1 MNKAIE
7 NRATINLM
15 LMRWEDAPRTVLV
28 VEKSDKHMRE
38 GGIDGARLSNRAVV
52 ALEGLCRHCHEALHL
67 NVVVEVRAAHDAE
80 PAVRMQHGACIGSCC
95 CSSSSS
101 RRTAISTDRGKPT
114 RQAEVPCAVT
124 PRLPRDPKPE
134 PDPELQ
140 Q

>member
-1 MNKAIE
+1 MTRWALSRPNPPFAQVNKAIE

-67 NVVVEVRAAHDAE
+67 NVVVEVRAPHTMQIRPCACNME
-80 PAVRMQHGACIGSCC
+80 PASAAAAAAAAAAVELRSQPIVA
-95 CSSSSS
+95 S
-101 RRTAISTDRGKPT
+101 RRGR
-114 RQAEVPCAVT
+114 
-124 PRLPRDPKPE
+124 PKCPA
-134 PDPELQ
+134 L
-140 Q
+140 